1 MSNLVSPTFHLLHGS
16 LILHENVRSENGL
29 KKQLKELT
37 RGNLIWNER
46 ILKSSTFA
54 CICYLVLIGLVSHE

>member
-29 KKQLKELT
+29 KKQIEELT
-37 RGNLIWNER
+37 RGNLI
-46 ILKSSTFA
+46 
-54 CICYLVLIGLVSHE
+54 